1 MSKDTSEDRS
11 SVFAPENGNGGQPG
25 CTPSQKAVAEV
36 WREVLQRSN
45 IAITDNF
52 FDLGGDSLKAMEVIA
67 RLHASLGVEIPLLAF
82 FEDPTV
88 AHAAKVVDSLQPEA
102 IAGGKT
108 ATQSAIAQIWSEVL
122 QVPVTGASQ
131 NFFDLGGDSLKA
143 MEVIARVHAALGIE
157 LPLIAFFEDPT
168 VANAAAVV
176 DSLRQEKTAPLEKGT
191 SQGPLPLSFPQLTFW
206 LLQQSDPLG
215 YLYIEPRVVRIRGKL
230 RADLLQQALDLMSRR
245 HDSMHTRFVMGDQEP
260 SQIVVAEAHLDL
272 PVQDL
277 SSAPLADAERTAM
290 AVARRI
296 SQQPFDLSLEAPIRA
311 RLLEL
316 APEDHV
322 LVIVIHHVLSDGH
335 TCAIF
340 FEELGQIYGALLRGS
355 TPALP
360 EPRQY
365 LEYAQWE
372 RAQIEGPRLE
382 KEIAYWRKRLEGAPA
397 KLDLPTDKL
406 QPAKPGFQGES
417 RSVLLPP
424 ELLEQLKALA
434 QTNGTTLFA
443 VLMAGLRIL
452 LHRWTGQQD
461 IVIGTVVSNRSR
473 AETERMLGCF
483 LNFLPLRGS
492 AAPQD
497 KASEILIRERGI
509 VMDAFAH
516 QAPFLKIHSVA
527 SARDVSSPVYNVAL
541 LLQNFPEMK
550 FEGDD
555 FSAQF
560 LEQEVETALLDLR
573 LIAQEVSGELRIG
586 CDFKTE
592 LFEPQTIVQ
601 LLQGYAATLTSLTQE
616 PSRLVSQFEIPA
628 KLAEQ
633 SEAARRRERKLP
645 VVIASTFTAEPI
657 EAGLAFWMKQLGLR
671 SEFHFAPYNQVFQQ
685 LLDPGS
691 SLAQNREG
699 FNILLVRP
707 TDWQRFEKNADDT
720 TKRERI
726 QVSLKSLADTLKSKT
741 WSAPVLLCFCPCET
755 RYSEDPTWGEFLER
769 AEFEIASEMSSV
781 TGVHVLSSRDILAR
795 YPVEI
800 YEDEYADRIGHIPF
814 TQEFF
819 NAAATMLAR
828 RIHSLRS
835 APKKVIVLDCDNTL
849 WKGVCGEEGPAV
861 CVDAPRRALQKFMLD
876 QLTAGMLLCLC
887 SKNVE
892 EDVDAVFSQNT
903 AMVLRPEHIGAR
915 RVNWNPKPQSLRELS
930 TTLQLGMDSFIF
942 VDDNPLECAEV
953 EASCP
958 EVLTL
963 QLPQDAEA
971 IPQFLN
977 NVWAFDHWKVTEE
990 DAQRTAMYKQHA
1002 EREQLRQQSSSLD
1015 AFLSSL
1021 ELKLDVRP
1029 MEAADLARVSQLT
1042 ERTNQFNFTTI
1053 RRDETAVTKL
1063 LESGGECLV
1072 VNLADRF
1079 GDYGLV
1085 GVIFYKAR
1093 ASALEVDTLLLS
1105 CRALGRKVEHNMLA
1119 KLGAVARERG
1129 LQRVLVPFVPTKK
1142 NQPAAD
1148 FLNSVGAECKRTDDK
1163 KIRFEFPAEYAS
1175 ELHLLPFSAAA
1186 GETVQDVPKA
1196 ASISSSSQI
1205 ADLNHLVARIAN
1217 ELGQVSSINRAIDA
1231 DRVRRSSQAAFV
1243 APRSPVEEMLAGIWA
1258 QVLKIDSVSV
1268 NDNFFT
1274 LGGQSL
1280 LATQVIAR
1288 IRHVFGVEL
1297 PLRTAFE
1304 AATIAE
1310 LAIRV
1315 EAAQRAGSGL
1325 QAPPITKQVRSA
1337 KVPLSFAQQRLWFL
1351 DQLESGN
1358 PLYNISQTLRMRGTL
1373 DITALHRALNRIVER
1388 HESLRTTFALKDGEP
1403 VQEIA
1408 PHLELELRVV
1418 DLPDR
1423 PESEDQLQA
1432 RAKQEAHKPFDLV
1445 RGPLLRAEVLRFASE
1460 DHALLLTM
1468 HHVISDRW
1476 SMGVMATELA
1486 SYYEAFAAGKV
1497 PEVPELPVQYADY
1510 AVWQRSWL
1518 EGSELAKQAEY
1529 WKRQLAGAPSV
1540 LELPTDR
1547 PRPAVMTNRGA
1558 TLSITLPREL
1568 LSRLVALSQ
1577 GEGVTLFMTLMAGF
1591 QSLLARYSGQD
1602 DIVVGSPIANRQHA
1616 ELEPLIGFFVNT
1628 LVIRG
1633 DLSRDPSFRQVIAHS
1648 KNACLQAYAHQ
1659 DIPFEKLVEE
1669 LNPERSLSYSPLFQV
1684 MFALQNAPV
1693 EMPRLRGLA
1702 VERSMVYPD
1711 TSMFDMSWFAIET
1724 PEGLVVRAEYSTDLF
1739 DRETVTRAL
1748 GHFRQLLESAVANPE
1763 LRISQ
1768 LSILNET
1775 ERQKVLVEFNS
1786 TEAAFPPGLCLHDL
1800 FEQTAA
1806 RLPDADAMV
1815 CGSQRLCYG
1824 ELNQRANQIAHY
1836 LIQNGAGPDV
1846 LVGVFLER
1854 NLDLLPAILGVL
1866 KSGSAYVPL
1875 DPGYPRERLAAI
1887 LEDAKAPLVIT
1898 QQSLVDQIK
1907 ASGAHC
1913 VCVDSDWGEIGQGT
1927 TQDPKVKVE
1936 AHHLAY
1942 VLFTSGSTGRPKGV
1956 ALEHGSAV
1964 TFVHWAQTVFT
1975 PRELAGVLLSTSV
1988 CFDLSIFEIF
1998 APLSVGGKA
2007 ILVQNALYL
2016 PSAEGKD
2023 EVTLIN
2029 TVPSAMSE
2037 LVQMKAV
2044 PGSVKTINLAGE
2056 ALPESLVN
2064 EIYRATSV
2072 EKLYNLYGPTEDTTY
2087 STYTLTHP
2095 NERVTIG
2102 RPLPNTQAYVLDA
2115 HGNPQPIGV
2124 PGELHLAGA
2133 GLARGYYGRPDL
2145 TSERFLSNP
2154 YGAKKNA
2161 RMYRTGDL
2169 CRWLPDG
2176 NLEYLGRLDHQVKL
2190 RGFRI
2195 ELGEIESVLSKHPS
2209 VRQCLVMAREDEPGM
2224 KRLIAYV
2231 VPDPDETLR
2240 EETLRTHLKQSLPEF
2255 MVPAAFVVLDAFPL
2269 SPNGKINRKA
2279 LPAPEHKASTEG
2291 YVAPGDP
2298 IEEVVAGI
2306 WAEVLHLPRVGV
2318 NDEFFALGGHS
2329 LLATQ
2334 VISRIRQACRVE
2346 LPLRALFEAPTVA
2359 GLAALIEKAG
2369 KKTDIQAPAMLRV
2382 ARDQELPLS
2391 FAQQRLWFL
2400 DQLEPDNPFYNI
2412 PQGLRMHGELDGEA
2426 LEKSLTEIVRR
2437 HEVLRTTYRL
2447 VEGRAVQFIS
2457 SLPNLTIESVDLT
2470 RLPESEREIQARMFA
2485 AREARRP
2492 FRLDQGPVM
2501 RAHLLRLSE
2510 QEYILILNTHHIA
2523 SDGWS
2528 MALYV
2533 RELSEL
2539 YSAFVEGK
2547 PSPLPELPIQYVDF
2561 ALWQRKWI
2569 QGETLERHM
2578 EYWRK
2583 QLDGAPATL
2592 ELPAD
2597 RPRPAVQTFRGETRS
2612 VRLSLEILGGL
2623 KKLSQREGATLYMA
2637 LLAAFQTLLYRYT
2650 GQEDVVVGSPIANR
2664 NRAETEDLIGFFVNA
2679 LTMRTSLRGN
2689 PTFRELLGRVRE
2701 VALEAY
2707 AHQDLPFEKLV
2718 EEFDPE
2724 RSLGHNPL
2732 FQVLFVLQNAPKIK
2746 LDLPGLKLEWLNLYS
2761 GTAKFD
2767 LALHVAE
2774 RPDGLNCMM
2783 EFNTDLFDATTVDR
2797 MLGHYQTLLEAVIAD
2812 PDRSVA
2818 SLPILTPGEKQ
2829 KLLVEFNHRGTSF
2842 AAEQCI
2848 HELVEAQAARTPDNI
2863 ALVFENHRIT
2873 YRELNQRSN
2882 QLAHFLQKNGVGP
2895 ETLVGMCMD
2904 RSLEMVVG
2912 IIAILKAGGAYLPFD
2927 IAYPPERLA
2936 FMIDDAKPAIVLTQE
2951 KLIEQ
2956 LPMHGARTVCVDK
2969 DWPKIAQENQENPK
2983 SGARPA
2989 NLAYVIYT
2997 SGSTGKPKGCLVTHY
3012 NVVRLMQATWDWYKF
3027 DERDVWT
3034 MFHSYAFDFSVWEM
3048 WGALFYGGRVVIVPY
3063 LVSRS
3068 PEEFYKLIADE
3079 GVTVLNQTPS
3089 SFHQLMQAE
3098 ETVGMQKLALRYVV
3112 FGGEA
3117 LDMQGLKPW
3126 FDRHGDQ
3133 IPTLINMYGITETT
3147 VHVTYRP
3154 LAIAD
3159 TTGGSVIGQ
3168 PIPDLQLYIL
3178 DQHRQPLP
3186 IGIPGEMYVGGA
3198 GVARGYLNRPE
3209 LTGERFVPDPFHARP
3224 GARLYK
3230 TGDLA
3235 RYLPNGDV
3243 EYLGRIDHQVK
3254 IRGFRIELGE
3264 IESVL
3269 SEHPAVRN
3277 TVVLVREDE
3286 PGNKQLVAYVVANRQ
3301 YQGQAE
3307 QSLDANLN
3315 DEQVSQ
3321 WEMTFDETYSQGSD
3335 DDPGFNIIGW
3345 NSSYNGQPYPA
3356 EHMREWVDTT
3366 VERIRALQPK
3376 SLLEIGCGTG
3386 LLLLRIAPDCRKY
3399 LATDFS
3405 QKAIARLERITH
3417 ERDLSQVSLAARAGD
3432 NFAAIEPNS
3441 FDTAVIN
3448 SVIQYFPSI
3457 DYLMTVIE
3465 GMIKAVAPGG
3475 KIFIGDIRSLPLLE
3489 AFHAAVQLQQSP
3501 GSLLTDQFAQRIRQR
3516 VAQDEELVIDPG
3528 LFYELKRREP
3538 KVGRVEIQ
3546 IRRGRHRN
3554 EMTQFRY
3561 DAVLHI
3567 GPEKEQP
3574 VDCAWLDWK
3583 KHDLT
3588 VAMVGKVLEETK
3600 PGLLAVSGIPNARV
3614 IEEVAAL
3621 RLLGHKKRPANLEQL
3636 KATVRQEN
3644 LGAIEPEDV
3653 WDVANA
3659 HGYDAEITWSA
3670 AGTSAMDVVFR
3681 DRSASA
3687 ASAPIARRVL
3697 EQKTASKPWGFYAN
3711 NPLAGKIVRNLVP
3724 QLRQRAADKLPEY
3737 MVPSAFVVLDDLPL
3751 TENGK
3756 VDRRALPAPD
3766 QLRPELEGNYVVPR
3780 TPTEEL
3786 VAGIWA
3792 EVLKL
3797 ERVGVQDNFFDLG
3810 GHSLNA
3816 TQVVSRVR
3824 ESFKVDMPL
3833 RAIFESPTVEALART
3848 IAALKRHDVASEI
3861 PPILAV
3867 PRNQKLP
3874 LSFAQQRLWFLDQMD
3889 PGNHLYNVPR
3899 AFRLTGTLDVHAL
3912 ERALNSL
3919 ITRHEILRTSY
3930 RLGDSDQP
3938 IQVVAP
3944 EMKIELPVIDLSGGD
3959 DTRREQEAQRIVQE
3973 ESDRGFDLV
3982 RDPMLRAVLLR
3993 LSDAEH
3999 VLFMNTHHIASDGW
4013 STGVMVNDLCAFY
4026 EAAATNKAAPLP
4038 PLAIQY
4044 GDYSCWQRNWLQ
4056 GEVLDKQLAYWR
4068 EQLSGA
4074 PPLLAVPTDRPRPPV
4089 QTYRGAMLETAISK
4103 NITEGLTS
4111 VGRQHGATMFMTLL
4125 AGFECLMHYRTGQSD
4140 IVLGTDLANRTT
4152 VETEALIGFFVNLLP
4167 LRVDVSG
4174 DPTFIELIGRVRDVS
4189 LSAYAHQDLPFDK
4202 LVEELKPERN
4212 LSYSPLVQVLFVQQ
4226 NTPRATASMPG
4237 IQMSRF
4243 KMEVQSKF
4251 DMAVFMR
4258 ETGSEVA
4265 SSWQYN
4271 PDLFE
4276 ETTISGLVSSYEIL
4290 LQAAISDP
4298 KARMS
4303 SLCELLAAADK
4314 NRRGSEQVRVQK
4326 AGLEKLKKIRRK
4338 AVADG

>member
-1 MSKDTSEDRS
+1 
-11 SVFAPENGNGGQPG
+11 
-25 CTPSQKAVAEV
+25 VAEV
-36 WREVLQRSN
+36 WAEVLEKSS

-88 AHAAKVVDSLQPEA
+88 AHAAEVVDSLQPEPEPH
-102 IAGGKT
+102 GMT
-108 ATQSAIAQIWSEVL
+108 STQSAIAKLWSEVL
-122 QVPVTGASQ
+122 QTSVTAASQ

-143 MEVIARVHAALGIE
+143 MEVISRVHAALGVE
-157 LPLIAFFEDPT
+157 FPLIAFFEDPT
-168 VANAAAVV
+168 VAHAAAVV
-176 DSLRQEKTAPLEKGT
+176 DSLRPEETAPLAKAKSE
-191 SQGPLPLSFPQLTFW
+191 GPLPLSFPQLTFW
-206 LLQQSDPLG
+206 LLEQSDPLG
-215 YLYIEPRVVRIRGKL
+215 YLYIEPRVIRIAGKL
-230 RADLLQQALDLMSRR
+230 RADLLQQALDAMCRR
-245 HDSMHTRFVMGDQEP
+245 HDSMHTRFVVGEGEP
-260 SQIVVAEAHLDL
+260 SQIVVPDAHLDL

-277 SSAPLADAERTAM
+277 SSAPLADAERAAM
-290 AVARRI
+290 AIARKL

-311 RLLEL
+311 RLLKL
-316 APEDHV
+316 ALEDHV
-322 LVIVIHHVLSDGH
+322 LVVVIHHVLSDGH

-340 FEELGQIYGALLRGS
+340 FEELGQIYSALLRGT

-360 EPRQY
+360 EVRQY
-365 LEYAQWE
+365 QEYAQWE
-372 RAQIEGPRLE
+372 RTQMQGPRLDE
-382 KEIAYWRKRLEGAPA
+382 AIAYWRQRLEGAPA
-397 KLDLPTDKL
+397 KLDLLTDK
-406 QPAKPGFQGES
+406 PHPGKESFHGES
-417 RSVLLPP
+417 RSVGLRP
-424 ELLEQLKALA
+424 ELVDQLKSLA
-434 QTNGTTLFA
+434 QANGTTLFS
-443 VLMAGLRIL
+443 VLTAGLRIL

-492 AAPQD
+492 TAPQD
-497 KASEILIRERGI
+497 SASSVLIQERGI

-516 QAPFLKIHSVA
+516 QAPFVKIA
-527 SARDVSSPVYNVAL
+527 SLASRRGASSPVYNVAL

-573 LIAQEVSGELRIG
+573 LIAQEISGELRID
-586 CDFKTE
+586 CDFKTD
-592 LFEPQTIVQ
+592 LFEPETISE
-601 LLQGYAATLTSLTQE
+601 LLKGYTETLTSLTRD

-633 SEAARRRERKLP
+633 ADAARRREKKLP
-645 VVIASTFTAEPI
+645 VVVASTFTAEPI
-657 EAGLAFWMKQLGLR
+657 EPGLAFWMKELGLP

-691 SLAQNREG
+691 RLGQNREG

-707 TDWQRFEKNADDT
+707 TDWQRFETNADPA

-726 QVSLKSLADTLKSKT
+726 EESLKSLVEALKSPA
-741 WSAPVLLCFCPCET
+741 WSAPLLVCFCPAEKKY
-755 RYSEDPTWGEFLER
+755 RADSTWREFLER
-769 AEFEIASEMSSV
+769 IELQVAFEMSSV
-781 TGVHVLSSRDILAR
+781 PGVHVVSSQDFLTR
-795 YPVEI
+795 YPVENF
-800 YEDEYADRIGHIPF
+800 EDEYADRMGHIPF

-819 NAAATMLAR
+819 NAIATMLAR
-828 RIHSLRS
+828 RIYSLRS
-835 APKKVIVLDCDNTL
+835 TPRKVIVLDCDNTL

-861 CVDAPRRALQKFMLD
+861 LVDAPRKALQKFMLD
-876 QLTAGMLLCLC
+876 QQKAGMLLCLC

-892 EDVDAVFSQNT
+892 EDVDAVFAENPG
-903 AMVLRPEHIGAR
+903 MLLRPEDIAGR
-915 RVNWNPKPQSLRELS
+915 RVNWNPKSQNLRELA
-930 TTLQLGMDSFIF
+930 TMLQLGIDSFIF

-963 QLPQDAEA
+963 QLPQDAEQ

-977 NVWAFDHWKVTEE
+977 SIWAFDHWKVTEE
-990 DAQRTAMYKQHA
+990 DAQRTAMYRQNV
-1002 EREQLRQQSSSLD
+1002 EREQLRQQSTSLNT
-1015 AFLSSL
+1015 FLASL
-1021 ELKLDVRP
+1021 ELRLDIRP

-1053 RRDETAVTKL
+1053 RRDEAAVTRF
-1063 LESGGECLV
+1063 LEAGGECLV
-1072 VNLADRF
+1072 VTLADRF

-1085 GVIFYKAR
+1085 GVMFYKSG
-1093 ASALEVDTLLLS
+1093 ASALEVDTVLLS

-1119 KLGAVARERG
+1119 RLGAIARERG
-1129 LQRVLVPFVPTKK
+1129 LERVIVPFAASKK

-1148 FLNSVGAECKRTDDK
+1148 FLNSVGEKFRGHKDQQVVFD
-1163 KIRFEFPAEYAS
+1163 FPARHLS
-1175 ELHLLPFSAAA
+1175 ELHLLELPTAAR
-1186 GETVQDVPKA
+1186 TVPDSPKA
-1196 ASISSSSQI
+1196 LSLSSKSRMENQ
-1205 ADLNHLVARIAN
+1205 NRLVLRVAN
-1217 ELGQVSSINRAIDA
+1217 ELGQISTINRAIDA
-1231 DRVRRSSQAAFV
+1231 ARVHRSSQAAFV
-1243 APRSPVEEMLAGIWA
+1243 APRTPVEEMVAGIWA
-1258 QVLKIDSVSV
+1258 QVLKIDSISV

-1288 IRHVFGVEL
+1288 IRHVLGVEL

-1304 AATIAE
+1304 ASTIAE
-1310 LAIRV
+1310 LSTRI
-1315 EAAQRAGSGL
+1315 EAAQRAGSGM
-1325 QAPPITKQVRSA
+1325 QVPPITRQA
-1337 KVPLSFAQQRLWFL
+1337 KTAAVPLSFAQQRLWFL

-1358 PLYNISQTLRMRGTL
+1358 PLYNIAQMLRMRGRL
-1373 DITALHRALNRIVER
+1373 DLMALHRSLNQIVER
-1388 HESLRTTFALKDGEP
+1388 HESLRTRFDLKDGEP
-1403 VQEIA
+1403 VQIIA
-1408 PHLELELRVV
+1408 PHLELALPILDLSDSDHGEDELR
-1418 DLPDR
+1418 
-1423 PESEDQLQA
+1423 A
-1432 RAKQEAHKPFDLV
+1432 RAKEEVRKPFDLA
-1445 RGPLLRAEVLRFASE
+1445 RGPLLRAEVLRLGSE

-1476 SMGVMATELA
+1476 SLGVMASELA
-1486 SYYEAFAAGKV
+1486 SHYEAFATGRMAAA
-1497 PEVPELPVQYADY
+1497 PSLPVQYSDY
-1510 AVWQRSWL
+1510 AAWQRSWL
-1518 EGSELAKQAEY
+1518 QGPALAKQADY
-1529 WKRQLAGAPSV
+1529 WKRHLAGAPAV

-1547 PRPAVMTNRGA
+1547 PRPAAMTNRGA
-1558 TLSITLPREL
+1558 TLSLTLSREL
-1568 LSRLVALSQ
+1568 LRKLVALSQ
-1577 GEGVTLFMTLMAGF
+1577 GEGATLFMTLLAGF

-1616 ELEPLIGFFVNT
+1616 EIEPLIGFFVNT
-1628 LVIRG
+1628 LAIRG
-1633 DLSRDPSFRQVIAHS
+1633 DLSGNPSFRQVIARA

-1669 LNPERSLSYSPLFQV
+1669 LNPERSLSYSPIFQV
-1684 MFALQNAPV
+1684 MFALQNAPM
-1693 EMPRLRGLA
+1693 EAPRLQGLA

-1711 TSMFDMSWFAIET
+1711 TSMFDMSWFAIEV
-1724 PEGLVVRAEYSTDLF
+1724 PEGLMLRAEYATDLF
-1739 DRETVTRAL
+1739 DRETVNRAL

-1768 LSILNET
+1768 LSILDEA
-1775 ERQKVLVEFNS
+1775 ERQKILVEFNS
-1786 TEAAFPPGLCLHDL
+1786 TEAAFPTDLCLDDL
-1800 FEQTAA
+1800 VEQTAA
-1806 RLPDADAMV
+1806 RLPDLDAVV
-1815 CGSQRLCYG
+1815 CESQRLSYR
-1824 ELNQRANQIAHY
+1824 ELNQRANQIADY
-1836 LIQNGAGPDV
+1836 LIKNGAGPDV
-1846 LVGVFLER
+1846 LVGIFLER

-1875 DPGYPRERLAAI
+1875 DPSYPRERLAAI
-1887 LEDAKAPLVIT
+1887 LEDGKAPLVIT
-1898 QQSLVDQIK
+1898 QESLVDQVE
-1907 ASGAHC
+1907 ASGARC
-1913 VCVDSDWGEIGQGT
+1913 VCLDSDWAEIGRGS
-1927 TQDPKVKVE
+1927 TQNPNIKIE
-1936 AHHLAY
+1936 PHHLAY

-1956 ALEHGSAV
+1956 ALEHQSAV

-1975 PRELAGVLLSTSV
+1975 PRELAGVLLATSV

-1998 APLSVGGKA
+1998 APLSVGGKV

-2016 PSAEGKD
+2016 PSAEAKE

-2029 TVPSAMSE
+2029 TVPSAMAE

-2044 PGSVKTINLAGE
+2044 PSSVKTINLAGE

-2064 EIYRATSV
+2064 DIYRTTSV
-2072 EKLYNLYGPTEDTTY
+2072 ERLYNLYGPTEDTTY
-2087 STYTLTHP
+2087 STYTLTHA
-2095 NERVTIG
+2095 NQRVTIG
-2102 RPLPNTQAYVLDA
+2102 RPLPNTQAYVVDA

-2124 PGELHLAGA
+2124 PGELHLSGA
-2133 GLARGYYGRPDL
+2133 GLARGYYGRRDL

-2154 YGAKKNA
+2154 FSAKKNA

-2195 ELGEIESVLSKHPS
+2195 ELGEIESVLSSHAR
-2209 VRQCLVMAREDEPGM
+2209 VRQCLVMAREDEPGR
-2224 KRLIAYV
+2224 KRLVAYV
-2231 VPDPDETLR
+2231 VPDSGPTLEEETLR
-2240 EETLRTHLKQSLPEF
+2240 EHLNRRLPEF
-2255 MVPAAFVVLDAFPL
+2255 MIPTAFVVLDGFPL

-2279 LPAPEHKASTEG
+2279 LPAPEYKAPTEG
-2291 YVAPGDP
+2291 YVAPRSP

-2306 WAEVLHLPRVGV
+2306 WAEVLRLPQVGV
-2318 NDEFFALGGHS
+2318 NDEFFSLGGHS

-2334 VISRIRQACRVE
+2334 VVSRIRQACRVE
-2346 LPLRALFEAPTVA
+2346 VPLRALFETPTIA

-2369 KKTDIQAPAMLRV
+2369 KKSGDTEAPPMLRV

-2412 PQGLRMHGELDGEA
+2412 PQGLRMHGELDQAA
-2426 LEKSLTEIVRR
+2426 LERSLTEIVRR
-2437 HEVLRTTYRL
+2437 HEVLRTTYKML
-2447 VEGRAVQFIS
+2447 DGRAVQFIS
-2457 SLPNLTIESVDLT
+2457 PQPNLKIESVDLT
-2470 RLPESEREIQARMFA
+2470 GLPEAERETQAQTFA
-2485 AREARRP
+2485 AREARRA
-2492 FRLDQGPVM
+2492 FRIDQGPVM
-2501 RAHLLRLSE
+2501 RAYLLQLADHE
-2510 QEYILILNTHHIA
+2510 HILILNTHHVA

-2578 EYWRK
+2578 AYWRK
-2583 QLDGAPATL
+2583 QLAGAPPTL
-2592 ELPAD
+2592 ELHTD
-2597 RPRPAVQTFRGETRS
+2597 RPRPAVQTFRGQTRS
-2612 VRLSLEILGGL
+2612 IRLPLEILHRL
-2623 KKLSQREGATLYMA
+2623 KKLSQLEGATLYMT

-2650 GQEDVVVGSPIANR
+2650 GQEDIVVGSPIANR
-2664 NRAETEDLIGFFVNA
+2664 NRAEIEDLIGFFVNA
-2679 LTMRTSLRGN
+2679 LTMRTKLNGN
-2689 PTFRELLGRVRE
+2689 PTFRELMARVRE

-2767 LALHVAE
+2767 LALHIAE
-2774 RPDGLNCMM
+2774 RQDGLNCMM
-2783 EFNTDLFDATTVDR
+2783 EFNTDLFDETTVAR
-2797 MLGHYQTLLEAVIAD
+2797 MLGHYQTLLEAIIAD
-2812 PDRSVA
+2812 PA
-2818 SLPILTPGEKQ
+2818 CPIAFLPILTTSERQ
-2829 KLLVEFNHRGTSF
+2829 KLLVEFNHAGTNF
-2842 AAEQCI
+2842 APQHCI
-2848 HELVEAQAARTPDNI
+2848 HELVEAQAARTPDKV
-2863 ALVFENHRIT
+2863 ALVFGNHRIT
-2873 YRELNQRSN
+2873 YRELNERAN
-2882 QLAHFLQKNGVGP
+2882 QLAHFLQKKGVGP
-2895 ETLVGMCMD
+2895 ETLVGMWIE
-2904 RSLEMVVG
+2904 RSLEMVIG

-2936 FMIDDAKPAIVLTQE
+2936 FMIDDAKPPIVLTQE

-2956 LPMHGARTVCVDK
+2956 LPAQGARIVCLDK
-2969 DWPKIAQENQENPK
+2969 DWPTIASENKENPNR
-2983 SGARPA
+2983 GTRPE

-3012 NVVRLMQATWDWYKF
+3012 NVVRLMQATWDWYEF

-3034 MFHSYAFDFSVWEM
+3034 MFHSYAFDFSVWEL

-3068 PEEFYKLIADE
+3068 PEEFYKLLADE
-3079 GVTVLNQTPS
+3079 SVTVLNQTPS
-3089 SFHQLMQAE
+3089 SFRQLMQAE

-3117 LDMQGLKPW
+3117 LDMQSLKPW
-3126 FDRHGDQ
+3126 FERHGDQ
-3133 IPTLINMYGITETT
+3133 APKLINMYGITETT

-3154 LAIAD
+3154 ISITD
-3159 TTGGSVIGQ
+3159 TNGGSVIGQ
-3168 PIPDLQLYIL
+3168 PISDLQLYIL

-3209 LTGERFVPDPFHARP
+3209 LTAERFIADPFSGRP

-3264 IESVL
+3264 IESVIH
-3269 SEHPAVRN
+3269 EHPAVHN
-3277 TVVLVREDE
+3277 TIVLVREDE
-3286 PGNKQLVAYVVANRQ
+3286 PGNKQLVAYVVANKN
-3301 YQGQAE
+3301 YQGEADP
-3307 QSLDANLN
+3307 SLDRNLK

-3321 WEMTFDETYSQGSD
+3321 WEMTFDETYSHGSD
-3335 DDPGFNIIGW
+3335 DDPEFNIVGW
-3345 NSSYNGQPYPA
+3345 NSSYSGQPYPA
-3356 EHMREWVDTT
+3356 EHMREWVDFT
-3366 VERIRALQPK
+3366 VERICALKPK

-3405 QKAIARLERITH
+3405 EKAITRLQRITH
-3417 ERDLSQVSLAARAGD
+3417 QRSLSQVSLAARRGDDFAG
-3432 NFAAIEPNS
+3432 IEPDS

-3448 SVIQYFPSI
+3448 SVLQYFPSI
-3457 DYLMTVIE
+3457 DYLMTVME
-3465 GMIKAVAPGG
+3465 GMIRAVAPGG
-3475 KIFIGDIRSLPLLE
+3475 KIFLGDIRSLPLLE
-3489 AFHAAVQLQQSP
+3489 AFHAAVQLEQSP
-3501 GSLLTDQFAQRIRQR
+3501 GSLATDQFAQRIRQR
-3516 VAQDEELVIDPG
+3516 VAQDEELVLDPA
-3528 LFYELKRREP
+3528 LFHELKRREP
-3538 KVGRVEIQ
+3538 KLGRVEIQ
-3546 IRRGRHRN
+3546 IKRGRHRN

-3561 DAVLHI
+3561 DVVLHI
-3567 GPEKEQP
+3567 GPQP
-3574 VDCAWLDWK
+3574 EPTVDCAWLDWK
-3583 KHDLT
+3583 TQALS
-3588 VAMVGKVLEETK
+3588 VGMLDKILQETK
-3600 PGLLAVSGIPNARV
+3600 SDVLAVSGIPNARV
-3614 IEEVAAL
+3614 TEEVAAL
-3621 RLLGHKKRPANLEQL
+3621 RLLGQKKRPANVEQVKL
-3636 KATVRQEN
+3636 LIRRESFAAV
-3644 LGAIEPEDV
+3644 APEDI
-3653 WDVANA
+3653 WEAANSQ
-3659 HGYDAEITWSA
+3659 GFDAEINWSA
-3670 AGTSAMDVVFR
+3670 AGNSALDVVFR
-3681 DRSASA
+3681 RRGASCP
-3687 ASAPIARRVL
+3687 SAPVAGRVP
-3697 EQKTASKPWGFYAN
+3697 EQNTAPKPWSFYAN

-3724 QLRQRAADKLPEY
+3724 QLRQRATEKLPEY
-3737 MVPSAFVVLDDLPL
+3737 MVPSAFVVLDSLPL

-3766 QLRPELEGNYVVPR
+3766 QLRPELEGKYVAPR
-3780 TPTEEL
+3780 TPSEEL

-3792 EVLKL
+3792 EVLKI
-3797 ERVGVQDNFFDLG
+3797 ERVGVQDDFFDLG

-3816 TQVVSRVR
+3816 TQVISRVR
-3824 ESFKVDMPL
+3824 ESFKVEMPL
-3833 RAIFESPTVEALART
+3833 RALFESPTIEALART
-3848 IAALKRHDVASEI
+3848 IAALKRGEAANQMPPMVA
-3861 PPILAV
+3861 LA
-3867 PRNQKLP
+3867 RDRQLP

-3899 AFRLTGTLDVHAL
+3899 AFRLAGELDVSAL
-3912 ERALNSL
+3912 ECALNDL
-3919 ITRHEILRTSY
+3919 IARHEILRTNY
-3930 RLGDSDQP
+3930 TLGDRDQP
-3938 IQVVAP
+3938 VQVIAV
-3944 EMKIELPVIDLSGGD
+3944 EMKIELPLIDLSGTD
-3959 DTRREQEAQRIVQE
+3959 SIRREQEARRIVQE
-3973 ESDRGFDLV
+3973 ESDRGFDLA
-3982 RDPMLRAVLLR
+3982 RDPMLRAVLLK
-3993 LSDAEH
+3993 LSDTDH

-4026 EAAATNKAAPLP
+4026 EAAAAQKTAPLP

-4044 GDYSCWQRNWLQ
+4044 ADYSCWQRGWLQ
-4056 GEVLDKQLAYWR
+4056 GEVLDKQLSYWK

-4074 PPLLAVPTDRPRPPV
+4074 PPLLAMPTDRPRPSL
-4089 QTYRGAMLETAISK
+4089 QTYRGAMLETAVSR
-4103 NITEGLTS
+4103 NITEGLNA
-4111 VGRQHGATMFMTLL
+4111 VGRQHGATMFMTML
-4125 AGFECLMHYRTGQSD
+4125 AGFECLMHYSTGQSD
-4140 IVLGTDLANRTT
+4140 IVLGTDLANRTSL
-4152 VETEALIGFFVNLLP
+4152 ETEALIGFFVNLLP

-4174 DPTFIELIGRVRDVS
+4174 DPTFIELMGRVRDVS
-4189 LSAYAHQDLPFDK
+4189 LNAYAHQDVPFDK

-4226 NTPRATASMPG
+4226 NTPRATATMPG
-4237 IQMSRF
+4237 IEMSRF
-4243 KMEVQSKF
+4243 KMQVQSKF

-4258 ETGSEVA
+4258 ETGGEVA

-4271 PDLFE
+4271 PDLFDE
-4276 ETTISGLVSSYEIL
+4276 ATISRLASSYEVL
-4290 LQAAISDP
+4290 LQAAIANP
-4298 KARMS
+4298 KARVS
-4303 SLCELLAAADK
+4303 SLCELLAEADRT
-4314 NRRGSEQVRVQK
+4314 RRGSEQVKVQK
-4326 AGLEKLKKIRRK
+4326 AGLEKLKAIRRK
-4338 AVADG
+4338 AVADV